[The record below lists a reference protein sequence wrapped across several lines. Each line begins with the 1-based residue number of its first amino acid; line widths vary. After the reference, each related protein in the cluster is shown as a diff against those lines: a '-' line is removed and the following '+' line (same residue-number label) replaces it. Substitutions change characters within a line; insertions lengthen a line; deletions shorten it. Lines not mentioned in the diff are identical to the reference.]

1 VNNLGILLAYK
12 EKKRKKNRVLAFTI
26 TSRGINRSLR
36 FMQSLEKSGYVW
48 HLFLLL
54 SHYCPRS
61 PYLIERIRN
70 GVCSYGLE
78 FYTRALPCLSEIYEL
93 FYPKGAV
100 LKEKII
106 PSNIYELLTPIAL
119 AHVIMGDGSARDS
132 GLTLCTDCYTINDV
146 VKLMNVLIIRYGIN
160 STLQQKRDNQYRI
173 YIRSSSMPL
182 LRSIVTPHMHSSM
195 LYKLG
200 KV

>member
-1 VNNLGILLAYK
+1 
-12 EKKRKKNRVLAFTI
+12 
-26 TSRGINRSLR
+26 
-36 FMQSLEKSGYVW
+36 M
-48 HLFLLL
+48 
-54 SHYCPRS
+54 
-61 PYLIERIRN
+61 
-70 GVCSYGLE
+70 E